1 MQVIPVFLVSFFST
15 FYGIY
20 AGEEYGNAV
29 VDKVISVYDGDTFRV
44 NIKDYPPIIGE
55 DMPIRIAGIN
65 TPEIRGT
72 TGYTQEV
79 AQKARKFTQYQLKKA
94 KIIELKNMRRGKYF
108 RIVADVYIDGV
119 NLSRVLIRVGLAK
132 RYDGGPRPTW

>member
-119 NLSRVLIRVGLAK
+119 NLSRELIRVGLAK